1 MESKE
6 KKGGDEEG
14 SRETALYEGRG
25 QKSGD
30 NKGKRRWNYGRM
42 RGRNEAVGMR

>member
-1 MESKE
+1 MKKE
-6 KKGGDEEG
+6 GEKQLCMKD
-14 SRETALYEGRG
+14 RG